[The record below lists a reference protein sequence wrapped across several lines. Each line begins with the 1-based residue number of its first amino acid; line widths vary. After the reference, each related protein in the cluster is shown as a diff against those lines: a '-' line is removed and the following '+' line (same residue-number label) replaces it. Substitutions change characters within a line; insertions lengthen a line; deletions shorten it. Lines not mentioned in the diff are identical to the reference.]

1 MREDKNKVKREKAE
15 YAVQA
20 VSNAVEILELLG
32 SYEHELS
39 ISEIVSKLELTKSN
53 VNKLLANLEKYGYV
67 EHNRY
72 TGNFRLGVKT
82 FQISQAYI
90 NKLNLIDIS
99 THILNGLKQ
108 QLNESVYIGVLRHS
122 NVVYLDVIETDE
134 PVRVMPRIGNV
145 GPAYATAIGKAQLS
159 TMTDDEIAG
168 LYENKEFLKL
178 TKNTINNIQELL
190 EDIKQVREK
199 GYALDLEEYEEEVHC
214 IGAPVLNFM
223 GKVIAGISV
232 SGPKVRMDYD
242 RIEKEIA
249 PALIKAAEL
258 LSVKFGYTGE
268 NILLNDNLK

>member
-32 SYEHELS
+32 SHEHELS

-232 SGPKVRMDYD
+232 SGPKVRMGYD